1 MAAKGESP
9 YSTKFASP
17 DIDHDLDTSS
27 WMKKYKKEERE
38 THNGP
43 NALPYE
49 MQNLPTYYGEMVD
62 NGMQAAKTIEDIL
75 KTKDVK
81 NKKELLK
88 LKKNTEKMV
97 LYLMQNVD
105 YVLEKYT
112 IGAKHVMDD
121 IEDEKME
128 DELY

>member
-1 MAAKGESP
+1 MPAKGDSP

-27 WMKKYKKEERE
+27 MMKKYKKEERE

-49 MQNLPTYYGEMVD
+49 MQNLPTYYGQMVD

-75 KTKDVK
+75 KTKDVEH
-81 NKKELLK
+81 KKELLK

-112 IGAKHVMDD
+112 IGSKHVMDD

-128 DELY
+128 EELY

>member
-1 MAAKGESP
+1 MATKGESP

-17 DIDHDLDTSS
+17 DIDHNLDPSAQ
-27 WMKKYKKEERE
+27 MKKYKKEERE
-38 THNGP
+38 THAGP

-49 MQNLPTYYGEMVD
+49 MQNLPQYFGAMVD
-62 NGMQAAKTIEDIL
+62 NGMQAAKCIEDLL

-81 NKKELLK
+81 HKEELLK

-112 IGAKHVMDD
+112 IGAKHAMDD
-121 IEDEKME
+121 LEDAKLE

>member
-1 MAAKGESP
+1 MAAKGQNP

-17 DIDHDLDTSS
+17 EIDHDHDPITQ
-27 WMKKYKKEERE
+27 MKNYKREERE

-49 MQNLPTYYGEMVD
+49 MQNLPTYFGSMVD
-62 NGMQAAKTIEDIL
+62 NGMQAAKCIEDLL

-81 NKKELLK
+81 HKEELLK

-112 IGAKHVMDD
+112 IGSKHVMDD
-121 IEDEKME
+121 LEDAKLE